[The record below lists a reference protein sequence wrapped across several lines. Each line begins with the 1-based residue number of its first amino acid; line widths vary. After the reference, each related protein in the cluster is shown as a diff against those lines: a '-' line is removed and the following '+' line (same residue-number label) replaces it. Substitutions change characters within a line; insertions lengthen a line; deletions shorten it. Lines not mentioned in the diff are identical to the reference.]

1 MISLSQLWLGL
12 FFFTLQCLS
21 FSSPVL
27 RFLFFFCLVKLLF
40 PDSYWAG
47 RTGKALSL
55 KHSASWGWAHH
66 ARTTACSVTTALFQ
80 EQAPSLQEGP
90 ERHRLLASSAPLR
103 VQKQGAVWE
112 WFEKSET
119 NTSTCC
125 AVLALLGPKSSHSPT
140 FLSSDC
146 PGRALAHGCIRHF
159 GKVTQPRPFPLGSCL
174 RWCYTSAASTG
185 KCALIAGPSPTLC
198 LCHPPDFSWKDT
210 KGPRGLRQEASR
222 HRPASIYERCHPSH
236 LGDNTCI
243 APCLRAQETSKDFH
257 PSSEVCQKQSKIVTK
272 KVSLQNVPAVPSSCV
287 QVTAAE
293 VW

>member
-185 KCALIAGPSPTLC
+185 KCALIAGPSPTL
-198 LCHPPDFSWKDT
+198 S
-210 KGPRGLRQEASR
+210 
-222 HRPASIYERCHPSH
+222 
-236 LGDNTCI
+236 
-243 APCLRAQETSKDFH
+243 
-257 PSSEVCQKQSKIVTK
+257 
-272 KVSLQNVPAVPSSCV
+272 VPSSRLQLERHKRPTRAPPGSQPTPTCFNLRTMPPEPPRWQHMHSAV
-287 QVTAAE
+287 FKGTGNLKRLPPFIWGLPKAE
-293 VW
+293 

>member
-55 KHSASWGWAHH
+55 KHSVYWGWAHH

-112 WFEKSET
+112 WFEKSEGPT
-119 NTSTCC
+119 RAH
-125 AVLALLGPKSSHSPT
+125 AVLCWLFLYPRTLTHPLFSPQT
-140 FLSSDC
+140 
-146 PGRALAHGCIRHF
+146 
-159 GKVTQPRPFPLGSCL
+159 
-174 RWCYTSAASTG
+174 
-185 KCALIAGPSPTLC
+185 
-198 LCHPPDFSWKDT
+198 
-210 KGPRGLRQEASR
+210 
-222 HRPASIYERCHPSH
+222 
-236 LGDNTCI
+236 
-243 APCLRAQETSKDFH
+243 
-257 PSSEVCQKQSKIVTK
+257 
-272 KVSLQNVPAVPSSCV
+272 VPAVLLHM
-287 QVTAAE
+287 AASDTLE
-293 VW
+293 RWCSHGHSHWVAA